1 MAAITICYLS
11 KARVHDVKQQ
21 RRQIPNA
28 LVRHAQAPVLTDA
41 RVARGSAAYYNESQ
55 IPNALAPGHSNV
67 GTPGESFAGCLLVR
81 DDNRLL
87 VEWIAYHY
95 HVMPLRRLIIAV
107 DPSSVTSV
115 YPVTN
120 RWKQRM
126 AISVWNDS
134 DIGLTNDSFVHPN
147 PNASDPLQ
155 AQKFRHRTRQRK
167 FYARCMQQLKL
178 EDRHW
183 VQLIDTD
190 EFALVNAQVQP

>member
-1 MAAITICYLS
+1 MAATTIRYLPT
-11 KARVHDVKQQ
+11 ARVHDVKQQ
-21 RRQIPNA
+21 RRQIPN
-28 LVRHAQAPVLTDA
+28 T
-41 RVARGSAAYYNESQ
+41 
-55 IPNALAPGHSNV
+55 LAPGLNNV

-134 DIGLTNDSFVHPN
+134 DIGLTNDSFVDPN
-147 PNASDPLQ
+147 PTLMM
-155 AQKFRHRTRQRK
+155 QKFRHRTRQRK

>member
-1 MAAITICYLS
+1 MKSTVGMVTRALVFCVFMAAITICYLS

-21 RRQIPNA
+21 RR
-28 LVRHAQAPVLTDA
+28 
-41 RVARGSAAYYNESQ
+41 Q

-81 DDNRLL
+81 DDNQLL

-107 DPSSVTSV
+107 DPLSVTSV

-126 AISVWNDS
+126 AISVWNDT
-134 DIGLTNDSFVHPN
+134 DIGLTNDSFVD

-155 AQKFRHRTRQRK
+155 AQMFRHRTRQRK